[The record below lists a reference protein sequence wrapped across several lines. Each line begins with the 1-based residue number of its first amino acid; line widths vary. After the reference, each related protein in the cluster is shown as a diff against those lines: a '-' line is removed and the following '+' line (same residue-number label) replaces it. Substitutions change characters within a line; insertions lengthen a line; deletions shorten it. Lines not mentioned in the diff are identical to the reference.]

1 MNFEKLINDMQDLQS
16 KIKVY
21 ETKNKQIEE
30 AISSINK
37 EILKLEKKIEKEDD
51 TVEKQL
57 LILKTMIM
65 KSIIDRFIFERNDTL

>member
-37 EILKLEKKIEKEDD
+37 EIREK
-51 TVEKQL
+51 
-57 LILKTMIM
+57 
-65 KSIIDRFIFERNDTL
+65 DRKRR